1 MLLPLLGVGGGLS
14 GLGVLGA
21 VQLCGVLSVDSVTAS
36 EQYVSSSIPDSEGW
50 PRGAWAGPRH
60 HHQPLRHLRQ
70 GEPVQWPGEVAAAE
84 KEKIFCHVECDAMEA
99 NLAHN
104 HQEAEAGG

>member
-1 MLLPLLGVGGGLS
+1 MLVVDCLS

-50 PRGAWAGPRH
+50 PPEPGPGTDTTTDISDTCANVSQCSDQARW
-60 HHQPLRHLRQ
+60 RQ
-70 GEPVQWPGEVAAAE
+70 QKRRKCYVMWNVMQ
-84 KEKIFCHVECDAMEA
+84 
-99 NLAHN
+99 
-104 HQEAEAGG
+104 